1 MIFFKEKMPQGNAH
15 SVKLRTITIYYCYV
29 FRQANFLVCKNIFYR
44 YRYDDTNSEV
54 IGFAPNSLH
63 AYLKET
69 TPSYIRVVPKH
80 WLELEK
86 PDHDIQIYMSVL
98 FLLIGIPGNVSQL
111 LVIFAYAR

>member
-1 MIFFKEKMPQGNAH
+1 MTQGNTH
-15 SVKLRTITIYYCYV
+15 SVRLHTITIYRDCYV
-29 FRQANFLVCKNIFYR
+29 FGQAYFRVCIRNIFHR
-44 YRYDDTNSEV
+44 YSYNDTNTDV
-54 IGFAPNSLH
+54 IAFAPNSLYE
-63 AYLKET
+63 YLKET
-69 TPSYIRVVPKH
+69 TPSYIKVVPTH

>member
-1 MIFFKEKMPQGNAH
+1 MIFLKEKMPQGNAN
-15 SVKLRTITIYYCYV
+15 SVKLRTIIIYYCYV
-29 FRQANFLVCKNIFYR
+29 FRQANLLVCKNIFYR

>member
-1 MIFFKEKMPQGNAH
+1 MPQGNVH
-15 SVKLRTITIYYCYV
+15 SVKLHTMTIY
-29 FRQANFLVCKNIFYR
+29 RQIILLCIYASLFPRYIFHR
-44 YRYDDTNSEV
+44 YSYDDTNTEV
-54 IGFAPNSLH
+54 IGFAPNSLYE
-63 AYLKET
+63 YLKET